1 MMQKLK
7 IFISAMVFVFS
18 ACQSKPQASA
28 SGQAAPAAQTSN
40 RVVNMAT
47 WGNYMSPKV
56 VEDFEKKTGIK
67 INLSLYSSN
76 EELLAKLQAG
86 ASGYDLAVPSDY
98 MVSVMIKLGLLHSID
113 WTQLSE
119 GSKIDPH
126 YLKLSY
132 DPKNEFS
139 VPWDWGTTGIAIN
152 RSATKEKI
160 EGWKDLFTNTAIRGK
175 FTLLDDVRET
185 VGAALKM
192 KGHSLNSTSTSDLA
206 DAKGVLG
213 GIRTKVKAFTSE
225 PMSGIVSG
233 EIAVAHMFSSDA
245 LQARAKSGGKIEY
258 LIPKEGA
265 TLWVDSLVIPRG
277 AKNLKEAHELINF
290 LISAE
295 VAHVNVANLFVG
307 PTNPGVMALLPKDL
321 QKDPMLFPA
330 PATLKKLEMLKDLG
344 EAMGAWDRIWTEVK
358 VE

>member
-1 MMQKLK
+1 MMQKLSVLL
-7 IFISAMVFVFS
+7 SALVLGMMG
-18 ACQSKPQASA
+18 CQSKSTPSGTGTTVQPEAQA
-28 SGQAAPAAQTSN
+28 

-47 WGNYMSPKV
+47 WGNYMAPKV
-56 VEDFEKKTGIK
+56 VEEFEKKTGIK
-67 INLSLYSSN
+67 INISLYSSN

-98 MVSVMIKLGLLHSID
+98 MVSVMIKLGLLHPID
-113 WTQLSE
+113 WTQLPE
-119 GSKIDPH
+119 GKKLDAQ

-152 RSATKEKI
+152 RSITQEKI
-160 EGWKDLFTNTAIRGK
+160 ESWKDLFTNSKIQGK

-192 KGHSLNSTSTSDLA
+192 KGHSLNTTDASALA
-206 DAKGVLG
+206 EAKGVLA

-233 EIAVAHMFSSDA
+233 EIAVAHMYSSDA
-245 LQARAKSGGKIEY
+245 LQARQKTQGKIEY

-265 TLWVDSLVIPRG
+265 TLWIDNLVIPRG
-277 AKNLKEAHELINF
+277 AKNLKEAHELINY

-295 VAHVNVANLFVG
+295 VAHVNVAALFVG
-307 PTNPGVMALLPKDL
+307 ATNPGVMSLLPKEL
-321 QKDPMLFPA
+321 QKDPLLFPA
-330 PATLKKLEMLKDLG
+330 PATHKKLEMLNDLG
-344 EAMGAWDRIWTEVK
+344 EGIGAWDRIWTEIK

>member
-1 MMQKLK
+1 MQKLQV
-7 IFISAMVFVFS
+7 IFSVFAMVLVG
-18 ACQSKPQASA
+18 CQSKSSHSVPVPAQSSATTQA
-28 SGQAAPAAQTSN
+28 

-56 VEDFEKKTGIK
+56 VEEFEKKTGIK
-67 INLSLYSSN
+67 INISLYSSN

-98 MVSVMIKLGLLHSID
+98 MVSVMIKLGLLHPID
-113 WTQLSE
+113 WSQLPE
-119 GSKIDPH
+119 SKKLSAQ

-139 VPWDWGTTGIAIN
+139 VPWDWGTTGLAIN
-152 RSATKEKI
+152 RSITQEKI
-160 EGWKDLFTNTAIRGK
+160 TSWKDLFTNSAIQGK

-185 VGAALKM
+185 VGAALKV
-192 KGHSLNSTSTSDLA
+192 KGHSLNTTDAKELA
-206 DAKGVLG
+206 DAKSVLT
-213 GIRTKVKAFTSE
+213 GIRKKVKAFTSE

-233 EIAVAHMFSSDA
+233 EIAVAHMYSSDA
-245 LQARAKSGGKIEY
+245 LQARQKTQGKIEY

-265 TLWVDSLVIPRG
+265 TLWIDNLVIPLG
-277 AKNLKEAHELINF
+277 AKNLKEAHELINY

-295 VAHVNVANLFVG
+295 VAQVNVSALFVG
-307 PTNPGVMALLPKDL
+307 AIHSGVMALLPKEL
-321 QKDPMLFPA
+321 QKDPLLFPA
-330 PATLKKLEMLKDLG
+330 PETHKKLEMLRDLG
-344 EAMGAWDRIWTEVK
+344 EGIASWDRIWTEIK